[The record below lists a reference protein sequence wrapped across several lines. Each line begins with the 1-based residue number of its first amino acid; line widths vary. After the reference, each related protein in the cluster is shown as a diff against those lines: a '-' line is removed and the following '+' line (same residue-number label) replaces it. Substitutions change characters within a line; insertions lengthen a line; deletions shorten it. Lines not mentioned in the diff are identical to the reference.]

1 MKAIVNSER
10 GIALVVILVLMTVLL
25 AFTGAG
31 LLFSSVNLKTA
42 SSLKAGNLA
51 FYAADSGIQH
61 ALKLIPDGITF
72 PYTAETTILD
82 SVSFASGY
90 TYTVKAIND
99 SENSRAIL
107 TSTAVGSNGTNRVIK
122 AYIARSV
129 WIPPGAIYLPGQPQY
144 IETRF
149 NGSSFQINGND
160 ANPGGAP
167 GSGAAS
173 PVPGI
178 STSISGTTTE
188 IIGSPGGSLSST
200 QYSQIAGLGGSPSVR
215 TSSMTID
222 VNQLATDLIA
232 SGVEGIDRQTLPGGS
247 YTGGEWGTS
256 TLPKITHI
264 TGDGTVTGVSTGWGV
279 LIVDG
284 NLSTRGTF
292 TFSGLVILRG
302 EGSIHGSAAADE
314 SATIYGT
321 VLINESTTVDSGN
334 ELEIGGSGKVYYSSL
349 AIAKVINNWGGPFGS
364 LSKPTKL
371 IGWQEVME

>member
-1 MKAIVNSER
+1 MDTIGKNEK
-10 GIALVVILVLMTVLL
+10 GIALVVIIMLMAVLTL
-25 AFTGAG
+25 FTGAG
-31 LLFSSVNLKTA
+31 LLFSGLNLRTASYLKT
-42 SSLKAGNLA
+42 GNLA

-61 ALKLIPDGITF
+61 AVRLIPNGTTF
-72 PYTAETTILD
+72 PYTTETPLLN
-82 SVSFASGY
+82 SVPLSNDY
-90 TYTVKAIND
+90 TYTVTAING
-99 SENSRAIL
+99 SGGTKAIL
-107 TSTAVGSNGTNRVIK
+107 TSTGKNSNGARRVIK

-129 WIPPGAIYLPGQPQY
+129 WTPPGAIYLPGEPQY

-149 NGSSFQINGND
+149 NGSSFQVNGND

-178 STSISGTTTE
+178 STSAGGTTTE

-215 TSSMTID
+215 TSSTTID

-264 TGDGTVTGVSTGWGV
+264 TGDGTVTGVLTGWGV

-284 NLSTRGTF
+284 NLSTRGNF

-302 EGSIHGSAAADE
+302 EASIHGSATADE
-314 SATIYGT
+314 SATIHGA
-321 VLINESTTVDSGN
+321 VLINESPTADSGN
-334 ELEIGGSGKVYYSSL
+334 ELEIGGSGKVYYSSQ
-349 AIAKVINNWGGPFGS
+349 AIAKVVSRWSLPFS
-364 LSKPTKL
+364 TLPSPAKL
-371 IGWQEVME
+371 ISWQEVME

>member
-178 STSISGTTTE
+178 STSIS
-188 IIGSPGGSLSST
+188 
-200 QYSQIAGLGGSPSVR
+200 
-215 TSSMTID
+215 
-222 VNQLATDLIA
+222 
-232 SGVEGIDRQTLPGGS
+232 
-247 YTGGEWGTS
+247 
-256 TLPKITHI
+256 
-264 TGDGTVTGVSTGWGV
+264 
-279 LIVDG
+279 
-284 NLSTRGTF
+284 
-292 TFSGLVILRG
+292 
-302 EGSIHGSAAADE
+302 
-314 SATIYGT
+314 
-321 VLINESTTVDSGN
+321 
-334 ELEIGGSGKVYYSSL
+334 
-349 AIAKVINNWGGPFGS
+349 
-364 LSKPTKL
+364 
-371 IGWQEVME
+371 